1 MRAAPAE
8 LLVVFAFAALLAA
21 TPPAAASQPSVA
33 PATASQPS
41 VAPASSVV
49 ELLDQLS
56 GAPDDAVATRVAAI
70 EAAGGLA
77 AAAEA
82 TAPADLAMLPDALFT
97 AARACEERLH
107 DPARALAIYERILAR
122 FPDARVAVA
131 AGRRAQHLRAQI
143 GQAGASVGEARAF
156 SQLTFDGDRLPLD
169 EALRRADEL
178 AARPWPGAAEVLL
191 WSAEL
196 VRRRGELP
204 EAMRRYR
211 AVIDRSAGNLGG
223 GAAATLATRGLA
235 GAAVERG
242 DWALAEQMA
251 RALPVEDP
259 ADTVTRD
266 ELLAKARIGRATSR
280 WFWLARVVL
289 VVSVLGLGLSLLQL
303 AGWRGRAALRVVI
316 RPPVEVAYMAPAAA
330 LMIGASFTGNVAIT
344 PAVVVISA
352 GGMLLAWLSGATL
365 SEAQR
370 RQRDSRR
377 RSLLHLGTCVL
388 AALSLAY
395 LAIVHTGLLELLIS
409 TVQLGPE
416 R

>member
-1 MRAAPAE
+1 MRAARAE
-8 LLVVFAFAALLAA
+8 LLVVFAFCALLAA

-33 PATASQPS
+33 PAAASQPS

-70 EAAGGLA
+70 EAAGGLT

-131 AGRRAQHLRAQI
+131 AGRRAGHLRAQI
-143 GQAGASVGEARAF
+143 GQAGASVGESRAF

-169 EALRRADEL
+169 EVLRRADEL
-178 AARPWPGAAEVLL
+178 AARSWPGAAEVLL

-211 AVIDRSAGNLGG
+211 AVIDRFGG

-303 AGWRGRAALRVVI
+303 AGWRVGAALRVVI